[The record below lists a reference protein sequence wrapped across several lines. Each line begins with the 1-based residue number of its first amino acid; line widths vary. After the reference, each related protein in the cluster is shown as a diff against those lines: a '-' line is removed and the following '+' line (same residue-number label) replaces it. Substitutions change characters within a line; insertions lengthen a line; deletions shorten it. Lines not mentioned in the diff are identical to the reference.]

1 MKAVLVMDMPDM
13 CIDCP
18 ISGYSDEGRPFCEN
32 TKRYLD
38 TFCWKPDWCPLVE
51 LPEKESRSNIMDEY
65 EDGWADGFN
74 YLRSIILGEA
84 DKDE

>member
-38 TFCWKPDWCPLVE
+38 TFCWKPDWCPLKGM
-51 LPEKESRSNIMDEY
+51 PEKQTRDYPEY
-65 EDGWADGFN
+65 DRYISGWDDGWDACID
-74 YLRSIILGEA
+74 
-84 DKDE
+84 